1 MTETINVTFIISF
14 LEYTQE
20 PSIKTQDQEQK
31 YNSTDEHE
39 ELEQYVEE
47 ERKNIPFDQPIEE
60 EEDDGNLQHPQRFFG
75 EDESYQPAE
84 FNMFSA
90 FQNPG
95 KDFSLFAPVQD
106 SSFGADD
113 QMSFNLLNDHNNHP
127 EDEDEILH
135 QFGNLQELRNMS
147 ENYTYDIANKDI
159 STKFPK

>member
-1 MTETINVTFIISF
+1 MIATTNVTFIISS
-14 LEYTQE
+14 LEYIQKQT
-20 PSIKTQDQEQK
+20 IKTQEQEQK
-31 YNSTDEHE
+31 YSSTDEQE
-39 ELEQYVEE
+39 ELDQYVEE
-47 ERKNIPFDQPIEE
+47 ERKNFVFNEPIEE
-60 EEDDGNLQHPQRFFG
+60 EEDIGNSERPQHFFD

-106 SSFGADD
+106 SDFGADD
-113 QMSFNLLNDHNNHP
+113 QMSFNLLNDHNHHP
-127 EDEDEILH
+127 EDEDEVLH